1 MAVKT
6 LADFTLGERDVFYMY
21 KPVGGIKSAHT

>member
-21 KPVGGIKSAHT
+21 NWNETDLEES